1 MLHSLP
7 YVYVHVYFQSAY
19 IVCCLVCV
27 TPVGRL
33 EACFAFVLYHFFSV
47 QHQGKGFVI
56 SAGITKAGVW
66 IFLYLW
72 MQKEEFLLKS
82 ACEFFPNT
90 TSFLFCG
97 NYFFSPG
104 TLTPPCVLLR
114 TGFFIHYWLG
124 ALIYIWNVYKLKTSK
139 QNAVSDSVL

>member
-72 MQKEEFLLKS
+72 MQKEEFRLISFFFAEISMWILPEHYIFFILWKLL
-82 ACEFFPNT
+82 FFP
-90 TSFLFCG
+90 G
-97 NYFFSPG
+97 Y
-104 TLTPPCVLLR
+104 
-114 TGFFIHYWLG
+114 
-124 ALIYIWNVYKLKTSK
+124 
-139 QNAVSDSVL
+139 SDSSMCFTSNRILHSLLAGCSDLHMECLQIKN